1 METENLDSIMYIAIK
16 GPTSGFDDILMDAI
30 VLWKNA
36 TKFRFLFTNPEKYLS
51 GATKEVEDLQI

>member
-30 VLWKNA
+30 VL
-36 TKFRFLFTNPEKYLS
+36 
-51 GATKEVEDLQI
+51 